1 MASVLVLYSSSYG
14 HIETMAEAVA
24 EGVRF
29 QGRHVAEIALALAAG
44 RQGRAA

>member
-1 MASVLVLYSSSYG
+1 MARVLVLYSSSYG

-24 EGVRF
+24 DGARF
-29 QGRHVAEIALALAAG
+29 QERHVAETALALAAG